1 MGTFGGFGQRAKGG
15 ETLTLEST
23 GAVTFALQAFVTLF
37 VIMDPPGVI
46 PIFLVLVADKPAKAR
61 RRLAWQAAAVSFSVI
76 AVFALFGRVILDYL
90 NISMAAL
97 QAAGGLLLLLIS
109 LELLTGR
116 GADPVKTKDANIALV
131 PLGTPLLAGPGAIVA
146 TMVFAQRVHDPS
158 HAVGLVIAVIAVH
171 LAIAIA
177 LLTSTTILRVIREA
191 GVTLVARIA
200 GLLLA
205 AIAVQMMVD
214 AIKAFTASG

>member
-1 MGTFGGFGQRAKGG
+1 MGAIRGNGRQPEGGQIM
-15 ETLTLEST
+15 TLAST
-23 GAVTFALQAFVTLF
+23 GAVTFALQAFVTIF
-37 VIMDPPGVI
+37 VIMDPPGAI
-46 PIFLVLVADKPAKAR
+46 PIFLVLVADKEAKVR
-61 RRLAWQAAAVSFSVI
+61 QRLALQAAAVSFFVI
-76 AVFALFGRVILDYL
+76 SIFALFGRIILDYL
-90 NISMAAL
+90 NVSMAAL

-116 GADPVKTKDANIALV
+116 GTDQVTNKDTNIALV

-146 TMVFAQRVHDPS
+146 TMVFAQRVHNPS
-158 HAVGLVIAVIAVH
+158 YAIGLVVAVIAVH
-171 LAIAIA
+171 LAIAVA

-205 AIAVQMMVD
+205 AIQRL
-214 AIKAFTASG
+214 INYFRWLLL